1 MDGKSTL
8 QQISTL
14 AIIREISDSD
24 LEIGRYNLKSG
35 VSRIIR
41 ESWQHFESLQDSE
54 KLNTYPSPN
63 PTPHSDIIVH

>member
-35 VSRIIR
+35 V
-41 ESWQHFESLQDSE
+41 W
-54 KLNTYPSPN
+54 SPN
-63 PTPHSDIIVH
+63 YPGELTAL

>member
-35 VSRIIR
+35 V
-41 ESWQHFESLQDSE
+41 W
-54 KLNTYPSPN
+54 SPN
-63 PTPHSDIIVH
+63 YPGELTALWIITRFWETEHLPLP

>member
-35 VSRIIR
+35 VSRIIQ
-41 ESWQHFESLQDSE
+41 ESWQHWESL
-54 KLNTYPSPN
+54 
-63 PTPHSDIIVH
+63 